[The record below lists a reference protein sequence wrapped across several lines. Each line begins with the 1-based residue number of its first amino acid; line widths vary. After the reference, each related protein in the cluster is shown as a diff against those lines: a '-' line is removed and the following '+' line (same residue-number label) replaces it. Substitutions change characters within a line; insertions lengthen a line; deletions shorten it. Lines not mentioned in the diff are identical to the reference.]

1 MIRII
6 TILAIS
12 LISIFQ
18 GFGQNYIDYNRDT
31 RWFIGLNGG
40 GTWSTQT
47 EIPYRFRAGAGFT
60 FGKSFGMNQDK
71 FFCWDLRARFY
82 TLNFKGKV

>member
-18 GFGQNYIDYNRDT
+18 GFSQNYIDYNRDT

-40 GTWSTQT
+40 GTWSSQT

-60 FGKSFGMNQDK
+60 FGKSFGMNK
-71 FFCWDLRARFY
+71 TNSFVGICVLAFY
-82 TLNFKGKV
+82 TLNFKGKA